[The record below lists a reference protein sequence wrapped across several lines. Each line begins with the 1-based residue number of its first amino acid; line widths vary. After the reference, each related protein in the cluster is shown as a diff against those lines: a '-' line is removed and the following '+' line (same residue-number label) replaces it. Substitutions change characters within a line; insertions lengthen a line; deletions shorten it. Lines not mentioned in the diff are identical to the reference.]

1 MFEYVYP
8 QFQSKRLLR
17 AQMLEQI
24 RDYPL
29 RYLGLSHEGWAQGVA
44 AGCRVSWSGG
54 MLTVGRGIIYKEKRF
69 YFLEEPCSLAC
80 EPLDRVRYLKVRL
93 LPEVRSPGEVR

>member
-17 AQMLEQI
+17 AQMLEEI

-29 RYLGLSHEGWAQGVA
+29 RYLKLSHEGFAQGVA
-44 AGCRVSWSGG
+44 AGCRITWFGG
-54 MLTVGRGIIYKEKRF
+54 ELTVGRGIIYKEKQF
-69 YFLEEPCSLAC
+69 YFLEDPYT
-80 EPLDRVRYLKVRL
+80 LD
-93 LPEVRSPGEVR
+93 